1 MYKNDASSAVML
13 ILNITP
19 DSFSDSGIYANDLP
33 KIIAKVEQAL
43 ADGVTCFDI
52 GAESTRPNAE
62 HVSVQEEITRLTPVI
77 NAFHDLKQKQYLQI
91 SIDSYKPETISHFL
105 PQIDIVNDVSNKLPL
120 ELVKQITDSGK
131 KYVLMHSLTVPA
143 NPSVNVETHD
153 VTAEIL
159 SWFGSKLKSFKDYG
173 INTPN
178 IILDLG
184 IGFNKTADQSWQLLN
199 DVSQFKQFGCELLV
213 GHSRK
218 RFLDSVTN
226 KTFANRDL
234 ETAIISNYLYD
245 NGTKYIRMHEYNEF
259 LLISDI
265 HLKLSG
271 K

>member
-1 MYKNDASSAVML
+1 MHKNNAASAVML
-13 ILNITP
+13 TLNITP
-19 DSFSDSGIYANDLP
+19 DSFSDGGVYANDLP
-33 KIIAKVEQAL
+33 KIMAKVEQSL

-62 HVSVQEEITRLTPVI
+62 LVSAQEEIARLTPVI
-77 NAFHDLKQKQYLQI
+77 KALCELKQKNQLQI
-91 SIDSYKPETISHFL
+91 SIDSYKSETISHFL

-143 NPSVNVETHD
+143 NPSVNVEAHN
-153 VTAEIL
+153 VTAELL
-159 SWFGSKLKSFKDYG
+159 SWFSDKLKAFTDYG
-173 INTPN
+173 IKIPN

-184 IGFNKTADQSWQLLN
+184 IGFNKTADQSWLLLRY
-199 DVSQFKQFGCELLV
+199 VSQFKKFGCELLI

-218 RFLDSVTN
+218 RFLDSVTD
-226 KTFANRDL
+226 KPFANRDL
-234 ETAIISNYLYD
+234 ETATISKYLYD
-245 NGTKYIRMHEYNEF
+245 IGTKYIRMHEYHEF
-259 LLISDI
+259 LLMANI

>member
-1 MYKNDASSAVML
+1 MYKTDAASAVML

-19 DSFSDSGIYANDLP
+19 DSFSDGGIYANNLP
-33 KIIAKVEQAL
+33 NVISKVEQAL
-43 ADGVTCFDI
+43 SDGVTCFDI

-62 HVSVQEEITRLTPVI
+62 LVSAQEEISRLTPVI
-77 NAFHDLKQKQYLQI
+77 QALHNLKQKQYLQI
-91 SIDSYKPETISHFL
+91 SIDSYKPETITHFL

-143 NPSVNVETHD
+143 NPNINVETHD
-153 VTAEIL
+153 VTAELL
-159 SWFGSKLKSFKDYG
+159 SWFSDKLKIFQNYG
-173 INTPN
+173 INTLN

-184 IGFNKTADQSWQLLN
+184 IGFNKTADQSWQLLR
-199 DVSQFKQFGCELLV
+199 DVSQFKQFGCELLI

-226 KTFANRDL
+226 KPFANRDL
-234 ETAIISNYLYD
+234 ETATISKYLYD
-245 NGTKYIRMHEYNEF
+245 IGTKYIRMHEYSEF
-259 LLISDI
+259 LLMANI
-265 HLKLSG
+265 HHQLSG